1 MEKRIEKWESLRLEA
16 QKFAPQ
22 EFVAACELIIDKYY
36 EIDPNGLV
44 QGVHVKYD
52 ANQDH
57 LYTVDDSHEGTETS
71 KTTHATHMY
80 YKGMGW
86 GRNVSGQISWPN
98 DVTESHY
105 YTEAEMLSQFNIG
118 MFFLLVEHENDDPAA
133 GGVKVFAGSEIER
146 VIKHAS

>member
-1 MEKRIEKWESLRLEA
+1 MERKEKWESLRLGA

-44 QGVHVKYD
+44 QGVHVKWD
-52 ANQDH
+52 ALQDH
-57 LYTVDDSHEGTETS
+57 LYTVDDSHEATETS

-80 YKGMGW
+80 YKGLGW
-86 GRNVSGQISWPN
+86 GINAHGQITWPS
-98 DVTESHY
+98 DVTESHF
-105 YTEAEMLSQFNIG
+105 YTEAEMKDQYGIG

-133 GGVKVFAGSEIER
+133 GGVKVFAGDEIER
-146 VIKHAS
+146 VIKNAS